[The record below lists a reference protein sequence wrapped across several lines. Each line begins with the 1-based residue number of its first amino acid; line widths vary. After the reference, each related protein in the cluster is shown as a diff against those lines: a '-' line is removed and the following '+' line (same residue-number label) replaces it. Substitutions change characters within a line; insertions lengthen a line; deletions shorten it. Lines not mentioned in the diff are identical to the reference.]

1 MTDVNKDDIIKRI
14 IAIKKTLDETDFN
27 FIAVVEAHNGN

>member
-1 MTDVNKDDIIKRI
+1 MTDVNKDEIIKKYYCN
-14 IAIKKTLDETDFN
+14 KKALDETYFN